1 MQDIRAGRQA
11 GQGSQG
17 SNSSFFKSCL
27 RAKGKGKDN
36 GKGKARPDPDMMLNP
51 VLERTRCGKCKCKCK
66 CNGKLG
72 ACRDQCALAGE
83 LRMAVG
89 ICWCWC

>member
-36 GKGKARPDPDMMLNP
+36 GKGKQGQ
-51 VLERTRCGKCKCKCK
+51 T
-66 CNGKLG
+66 
-72 ACRDQCALAGE
+72 Q
-83 LRMAVG
+83 
-89 ICWCWC
+89 I